1 LAGISLQERIIYGPT
16 FSRRLGR
23 SLGINILPAEK
34 KLCSYDCIYCQY
46 GHTDRQFES
55 VPSEMMP
62 SVDVILTAI
71 EKALKKPRTINY
83 LTFSGNGEPTMHPDF
98 HEIIQGTRELV
109 NKFRPEVK
117 IALFSNAS
125 LLSQP
130 DVIKALGLIDLPM
143 MKLDAGDEQTFQA
156 INQPVKKIKLD
167 GIIRDLK
174 SIPSLTIQT
183 MLIDGEVNNITG
195 DSYTQWVETVSG
207 LNPNSVHIYS
217 IERPTTCDSIKCVS
231 PEQLNN
237 IQEHLQDK
245 LNSKVT
251 AYWRN

>member
-1 LAGISLQERIIYGPT
+1 
-16 FSRRLGR
+16 
-23 SLGINILPAEK
+23 
-34 KLCSYDCIYCQY
+34 
-46 GHTDRQFES
+46 
-55 VPSEMMP
+55 
-62 SVDVILTAI
+62 
-71 EKALKKPRTINY
+71 
-83 LTFSGNGEPTMHPDF
+83 
-98 HEIIQGTRELV
+98 
-109 NKFRPEVK
+109 
-117 IALFSNAS
+117 
-125 LLSQP
+125 
-130 DVIKALGLIDLPM
+130 
-143 MKLDAGDEQTFQA
+143 
-156 INQPVKKIKLD
+156 
-167 GIIRDLK
+167 
-174 SIPSLTIQT
+174 